1 MMMFVDRRSFPT
13 SAAVGEPHEDTA
25 TQLPGDHGFAHTAGD
40 AAHLEQAFGL
50 GDRAKLT
57 A

>member
-1 MMMFVDRRSFPT
+1 MMFAARRSFPT
-13 SAAVGEPHEDTA
+13 SAAAGEPHEATA
-25 TQLPGDHGFAHTAGD
+25 TQMPGDHGFAHTAGD
-40 AAHLEQAFGL
+40 VARLEQAFDL

>member
-1 MMMFVDRRSFPT
+1 MMMFADRRSFPT